1 MPNPTNLEPFIAAA
15 IAHNPRAMKRME
27 GYIRGRHG
35 EMLVAARKSG
45 FFDHRIITM
54 GRAEHAVSARLA
66 LGFLETEE
74 ENSRIL
80 RVFRAGW
87 PEAMKAAEQEQQPS
101 ISMVSLRSTETHT
114 ADLPVM
120 FELAVFY
127 LACSMMDK
135 RPVSSGMQEMDTKV
149 LSSLYDWML
158 ATQRIG
164 ENGVEDMLNGR
175 SFPEKRR
182 ALFDTGSMITSP
194 GDLHGLPVILDHAQS
209 IAGIDAEAYTD
220 GMILSSQE
228 LDALTLGAKD
238 RKDANVGAFIALILK
253 AAHKDRDFIL
263 QSDDETPRA
272 RYMEAE
278 QQAREL
284 SIQLDAARE
293 EISILR
299 AQLDAAKARE
309 ARREQASAA
318 QAADVEELA
327 SLRDALYRMDAQNGT
342 DSIPAVKASRE
353 IPDQLVSIGGL
364 PAWRAEMARRIPS
377 ARFIPADVSL
387 PEDTIRAASELW
399 VEPSYLGHSAFY
411 RAVAVAKAAGV
422 PVRYW
427 PGRNVELC
435 MQAVQAEKQ
444 GGTR

>member
-1 MPNPTNLEPFIAAA
+1 MPNPTSLEPFIAAA
-15 IAHNPRAMKRME
+15 VAHNPRAMMRME

-101 ISMVSLRSTETHT
+101 IALVSRHSTELHST
-114 ADLPVM
+114 DLPVM

-127 LACSMMDK
+127 LACSMLEK
-135 RPVSSGMQEMDTKV
+135 RPISPNMQEMDRKI

-158 ATQRIG
+158 ATEKIG
-164 ENGVEDMLNGR
+164 ENGVEEMLKGR
-175 SFPEKRR
+175 SFPKKRR
-182 ALFDTGSMITSP
+182 ELFDTGSMITSP
-194 GDLHGLPVILDHAQS
+194 GDLNELPVILDYAQS

-228 LDALTLGAKD
+228 LDALTLGAKG
-238 RKDANVGAFIALILK
+238 REDARIGAFVALILK

-272 RYMEAE
+272 RFLEAE

-284 SIQLDAARE
+284 SIRLDDALE
-293 EISILR
+293 EIASLR

-309 ARREQASAA
+309 ARRDQASAA

-342 DSIPAVKASRE
+342 DDIPSEKASRG
-353 IPDQLVSIGGL
+353 IPDRLVSIGGL
-364 PAWRAEMARRIPS
+364 PAWRAEMSRRIPS

-427 PGRNVELC
+427 PGRNVEIC
-435 MQAVQAEKQ
+435 MQAVQAAK
-444 GGTR
+444 GGSR